1 MPSLLLILLLS
12 YLAGSIP
19 GSLWVGR
26 WVYGVDLRAHG
37 SGNPGA
43 TNAFRVLGWK
53 AGLLAT
59 LLDMGKGLLAAGL
72 LAMIRLGPLPDLVAE
87 STLMLQLGA
96 GLAAVVGHMYPIMA
110 GFRGGKGVNTA
121 AGVLLA
127 ITPWNFLVVLTTFSL
142 VLWRTKYVSFASI
155 CGSAM
160 YPISLLAM
168 RYGLGWTQI
177 GTPLIVFAVI
187 LALGIVLA
195 HTSNIKRLMRGA
207 ENKIRWVS
215 SPTVP
220 GHIEREPSSG
230 RQNG

>member
-1 MPSLLLILLLS
+1 MPTLLLILLLS

-59 LLDMGKGLLAAGL
+59 LLDMGKGVLAAGL
-72 LAMIRLGPLPDLVAE
+72 LAMIRVGPLPDLFVDNP
-87 STLMLQLGA
+87 LMLRLGA
-96 GLAAVVGHMYPIMA
+96 GLAAVIGHMYPLMA

-127 ITPWNFLVVLTTFSL
+127 ITPWNFLVVLVTFAL
-142 VLWRTKYVSFASI
+142 VLWRTKYVSLASM
-155 CGSAM
+155 CASAM
-160 YPISLLAM
+160 YPISLLVM
-168 RYGLGWTQI
+168 RFGLGWTQI
-177 GTPLIVFAVI
+177 GTPLIVFAVL

-195 HTSNIKRLMRGA
+195 HTSNFKRLVRGT
-207 ENKIRWVS
+207 ESKIRWVS

-220 GHIEREPSSG
+220 GHIERESSPAE
-230 RQNG
+230 RR

>member
-1 MPSLLLILLLS
+1 MLTLILILLLS

-59 LLDMGKGLLAAGL
+59 LLDMGKGVLAAGL
-72 LAMIRLGPLPDLVAE
+72 IASLRLDVLPELLADRPLMVRSVA
-87 STLMLQLGA
+87 GF
-96 GLAAVVGHMYPIMA
+96 AAVIGHMYPALA

-127 ITPWNFLVVLTTFSL
+127 ITPWNFVIAVATFSL
-142 VLWRTKYVSFASI
+142 VLWRTKYVSLSSMLAAAS
-155 CGSAM
+155 
-160 YPISLLAM
+160 YPMSLLVM
-168 RYGLGWTQI
+168 RYGLGWTHI
-177 GTPLIVFAVI
+177 GTPLIVFGGL

-207 ENKIRWVS
+207 EHKIRWVS

-220 GHIEREPSSG
+220 GHIERG
-230 RQNG
+230 A